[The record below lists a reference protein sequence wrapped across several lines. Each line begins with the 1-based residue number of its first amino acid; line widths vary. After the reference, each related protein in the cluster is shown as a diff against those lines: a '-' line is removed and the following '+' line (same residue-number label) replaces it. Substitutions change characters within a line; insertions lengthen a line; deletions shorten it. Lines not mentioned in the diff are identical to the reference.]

1 MLKKLYIKNF
11 ALIEEI
17 SVEFDRGLTVIT
29 GETGAG
35 KSILIG
41 ALSMVLGERA
51 VTDLIRTGSDRAVIE
66 AEFDTGD
73 NPIISELFTQNELE
87 YRTPLTIRREITLKG
102 QNRCF
107 VNDMLITTALLKQI
121 GDALV
126 DLHGQHEHQSLLRP
140 ELHTDYLDAFAGIQG
155 ELAGL
160 KLKYEEVLSL
170 NRQIRDLMRN
180 RDSYAEKR
188 EWMTAQLKELQQVNP
203 LVNEDEALIQE
214 EKILMSSEKLHA
226 LSKSAYDALYE
237 SDPSVLAEL
246 DKIHKSLEELK
257 STDARINEVWESFL
271 TAKIQLEEITRWI
284 GNYSRHVVFDPDRLE
299 QIRVRLVQL
308 QKLKKKFGS
317 LSAAI
322 NKKNEIEQWIQQTEN
337 FDFELSRLQKSATAA
352 IDGYR
357 EQSERISGKRISA
370 GKELEKRVVAVMKNL
385 GMEHAVLKT
394 AIAPVPD
401 PESWLEVNGQKIR
414 ADSSGFDSVEFY
426 LSANLGESPKPL
438 AKVASGGEISR
449 IMLSLKSVLAQAD
462 AVPTLIFDEI
472 DVGISGRIA
481 QAVGK
486 SLRGLAQSHQVI
498 CITHL
503 PQIAAMGD
511 SHFTVVKLQSG
522 GKTVT
527 GIHSLDHHSKILE
540 IAKLLG
546 GDEIT
551 ETALRNAG
559 ELVGLKKK

>member
-1 MLKKLYIKNF
+1 
-11 ALIEEI
+11 
-17 SVEFDRGLTVIT
+17 
-29 GETGAG
+29 
-35 KSILIG
+35 
-41 ALSMVLGERA
+41 
-51 VTDLIRTGSDRAVIE
+51 
-66 AEFDTGD
+66 
-73 NPIISELFTQNELE
+73 
-87 YRTPLTIRREITLKG
+87 
-102 QNRCF
+102 
-107 VNDMLITTALLKQI
+107 MLITTALLKQI